1 VNEEIE
7 RKFLVISDGWRAG
20 AAPGALYRQGYLTTG
35 TTVTVRVRVAGDR
48 GYLTLKGL
56 HAGLSRAEF
65 EYKIPLADAQQM
77 LTHLCSA
84 PPVEKVRYRV
94 EHAGLIWEVDEFTG
108 TNAPLVLAEVELENE
123 TQPVTLPD
131 WVGQEVST
139 DVHYTNAYLA
149 QRPYSTWRSNPDG

>member
-1 VNEEIE
+1 MTKEIE
-7 RKFLVISDGWRAG
+7 RKFVVTGEAWRVS
-20 AAPGALYRQGYLTTG
+20 AANGMPYRQGYLTTG
-35 TTVTVRVRVAGDR
+35 TAVTVRVRVAGER
-48 GYLTLKGL
+48 GYLTIKGL

-65 EYKIPLADAQQM
+65 EYEIPLTDAEQM
-77 LTHLCSA
+77 LTHLCST

-108 TNAPLVLAEVELENE
+108 ANAPLVLAEVELDSE

-139 DVHYTNAYLA
+139 DRHYTNAYLA
-149 QRPYSTWRSNPDG
+149 QQPYSTWRSNPDG